1 MKIDIKKN
9 RTLLIVGALAI
20 GIIIWMLTDNSK
32 NESQIGNKAN
42 TEKSSKVDVKKTKA
56 EPKEKKTN
64 PVVSNASS
72 KYIKGL
78 LPSDVYR
85 NMNMRGFK
93 TEQFLETGMGHTWI
107 SKLSKDGFD
116 YEVAAWSENDSNKV
130 QTVKASV
137 ICDPPCNILETIPI
151 FQMVATLPYD
161 NSQPLIA
168 ANWVFANFEENG
180 ASTSIGGVKFTIIAK
195 TDYSWMLVM
204 ENAE

>member
-9 RTLLIVGALAI
+9 GTLLIVGTLAI

-32 NESQIGNKAN
+32 KESPLGNKAG
-42 TEKSSKVDVKKTKA
+42 TEKSSKVEVKKTKA
-56 EPKEKKTN
+56 EPKEKKAD
-64 PVVSNASS
+64 PVVSNTSS

-116 YEVAAWSENDSNKV
+116 YEVVAWSENDSNRV

-137 ICDPPCNILETIPI
+137 ICNPPCNILETIPI
-151 FQMVATLPYD
+151 FQMVSTVPYD
-161 NSQPLIA
+161 NYQPQIA
-168 ANWVFANFEENG
+168 ANWVFANFEENET
-180 ASTSIGGVKFTIIAK
+180 STTIAGVKFTLIAK
-195 TDYSWMLVM
+195 TDHSRMLVL
-204 ENAE
+204 ESAD